1 MSKDIKAKR
10 REYIRQR
17 IEKVK
22 NKGTE
27 VQRIAEELFI
37 SKDTVYRDLRSD
49 KHQL

>member
-10 REYIRQR
+10 REYIKKR

-37 SKDTVYRDLRSD
+37 SKDTVYRDLR
-49 KHQL
+49 QEERF

>member
-1 MSKDIKAKR
+1 MKDIKAKR
-10 REYIRQR
+10 REYIKKR

-49 KHQL
+49 EHQL